1 MKIFEL
7 LIESGK
13 RLASQGV
20 EVSRVNKEDFNAAKN
35 VLNPIL
41 IKAGIKAGWTA
52 GGAGSFDPEHDYGG
66 GGRED
71 SGDIDIMIDPSE
83 LLKAVPPNVEA
94 YNSASAKPIGPKA
107 MANAMAD
114 PAKKAKIE
122 LSASK
127 WALADFMTKSG
138 FRTDP
143 GTLTVEY
150 TAGGKSFSVDLIIR
164 PRNAWP
170 LHTHDFATDP
180 KMRGGDLWTD
190 LYPVLAKLASK
201 TVFTDPRTGEEKGN
215 IQFSPDKGL
224 VDRDTNKVI
233 AIDKNDIAKI
243 LLGPQFSAKDL
254 SSITGIRNALSKQP
268 EKLSKLPQQQE
279 Q

>member
-1 MKIFEL
+1 
-7 LIESGK
+7 
-13 RLASQGV
+13 
-20 EVSRVNKEDFNAAKN
+20 
-35 VLNPIL
+35 
-41 IKAGIKAGWTA
+41 
-52 GGAGSFDPEHDYGG
+52 
-66 GGRED
+66 
-71 SGDIDIMIDPSE
+71 
-83 LLKAVPPNVEA
+83 
-94 YNSASAKPIGPKA
+94 
-107 MANAMAD
+107 
-114 PAKKAKIE
+114 
-122 LSASK
+122 
-127 WALADFMTKSG
+127 
-138 FRTDP
+138 
-143 GTLTVEY
+143 
-150 TAGGKSFSVDLIIR
+150 
-164 PRNAWP
+164 
-170 LHTHDFATDP
+170 
-180 KMRGGDLWTD
+180 MRGGDLWTD